1 MSVRGEGSMS
11 VAQSLD
17 VASLEKLRKDFR
29 GDLIL
34 PGDGDYDRS
43 RVVWNAIAD
52 RYPAIVAR
60 CTRVDDVVTA
70 VRFARDHDLV
80 IAIRGGGHSVA
91 GFSTCDGGMVID
103 LSGMRA
109 VQIDP
114 VKRTARVEGGAL
126 LEQLDRA
133 AQEYGLACPV
143 GVVGHTGV
151 GGLTLGG
158 GMGRLQRKHGYT
170 IDNLLAVDLVTA
182 DGVLRHVSDE
192 EDPELFWGLRGAGAN
207 FGVATAFEFRLHPI
221 GPNVT
226 TAVVVFPIDRARD
239 AAALYRDLSGS
250 APDYMHL
257 GLNFATAPGG
267 RAATAGPRGNASVAV
282 GAVHFGDPK
291 VAERDLRRLRD
302 QIEPITATV
311 TGTTYLALQKMSDE
325 EMAWG
330 KRFYMKGAFLDD
342 PSDAFAD
349 SAAEQVS
356 VAPGECSIGLWA
368 QGGATTNLSPDAT
381 AFTGRGAGHWVGAEV
396 FWVDKVQ
403 DADHVAWGR
412 TAMAA
417 IKPFTRAGHYVND
430 MVEQGDD
437 IVRSIYGDAK
447 YERLRALKRTCDPD
461 NTFRLNQNIR
471 P

>member
-1 MSVRGEGSMS
+1 MS
-11 VAQSLD
+11 VAQNLD
-17 VASLEKLRKDFR
+17 VASLGKLRETFR
-29 GDLIL
+29 GQLIV
-34 PGDGDYDRS
+34 PGDDDYDRS
-43 RVVWNAIAD
+43 RAVWNAIAD
-52 RYPAIVAR
+52 RHPALVAR
-60 CTRVDDVVTA
+60 CTRVEDVIAA
-70 VRFARDHDLV
+70 VRFARQHDLV
-80 IAIRGGGHSVA
+80 IAVRGGGHSVA
-91 GFSTCDGGMVID
+91 GFSTCDGGVVID

-109 VQIDP
+109 VKVDP
-114 VKRTARVEGGAL
+114 AKRVARVEGGAL

-151 GGLTLGG
+151 AGLTLGG

-170 IDNLLAVDLVTA
+170 IDNLLSVDLVTA

-221 GPNVT
+221 GPHVT

-239 AAALYRDLSGS
+239 AAALYRDLSRS
-250 APDYMHL
+250 APNHMHL

-267 RAATAGPRGNASVAV
+267 RAATQAPRGNATVAV
-282 GAVHFGDPK
+282 GAAHFGDPK
-291 VAERDLRRLRD
+291 DVERDLRRLRD
-302 QIEPITATV
+302 QIEPISETV

-356 VAPGECSIGLWA
+356 DAPGDCSIGLWA
-368 QGGATTNLSPDAT
+368 QGGAIATVAADAM
-381 AFTGRGAGHWVGAEV
+381 AFTGRGAANWVGIEML
-396 FWVDKVQ
+396 WIDQEQ
-403 DADHVAWGR
+403 DHDHIAWGR
-412 TAMAA
+412 AAMAA
-417 IKPFTRAGHYVND
+417 VKPYTTAGNYVND
-430 MVEQGDD
+430 VVEQGDD
-437 IVRSIYGDAK
+437 VVRAIYGNRT
-447 YERLRALKRTCDPD
+447 YERLRALKRAYDPD
-461 NTFRLNQNIR
+461 NVFRLNQNIR